1 MDFADFENLVATQR
15 AVRKFDDRPV
25 DDSDIE
31 KVLKAATRA
40 PNARN
45 LQPWRFVV
53 IRERETK
60 GALGAIFDGLGQQ
73 MYPSGGPD
81 RQAWADVPVLIAVC
95 AEHAFGGGVG
105 GATALAASVY
115 PAVQNLL
122 LAAHALGLGTVLTT
136 RWKQREAEVRPIL
149 GLPENVIPFAII
161 PMGWPAEKLGRNRRK
176 PVREVT
182 FRERF
187 DNPW

>member
-73 MYPSGGPD
+73 M
-81 RQAWADVPVLIAVC
+81 
-95 AEHAFGGGVG
+95 
-105 GATALAASVY
+105 
-115 PAVQNLL
+115 
-122 LAAHALGLGTVLTT
+122 
-136 RWKQREAEVRPIL
+136 
-149 GLPENVIPFAII
+149 
-161 PMGWPAEKLGRNRRK
+161 
-176 PVREVT
+176 
-182 FRERF
+182 
-187 DNPW
+187 